1 MLSLVL
7 FVCFCALTL
16 SSNVFDSIFND
27 LNGLVK
33 LSDLDLHWVGPH
45 LDLLENNRGQ
55 RSDGKPLKLHELHAE
70 EFLIT
75 WGSKVI
81 RFWSRRRCPCSSL
94 FSARRPLKP
103 NPGFPEK
110 RSLNIATKE
119 GSSLQAKQSLGA
131 ARP

>member
-1 MLSLVL
+1 MFIFGLSSPLRIRLGIAVEGVSHCSVIISS
-7 FVCFCALTL
+7 FCVFCALTL
-16 SSNVFDSIFND
+16 SSNVFDNIFND

-75 WGSKVI
+75 WCQK
-81 RFWSRRRCPCSSL
+81 
-94 FSARRPLKP
+94 
-103 NPGFPEK
+103 
-110 RSLNIATKE
+110 
-119 GSSLQAKQSLGA
+119 
-131 ARP
+131 